1 MRILSISVKNKPQ
14 PRIIKSA
21 FIPKPDT
28 SADEQHGPTTRER
41 ELTLLLRQNGQ
52 ALEEARLALQRN
64 SLDPPHVTSS
74 KAEVDDLHRE
84 MDKLR
89 GLLADGQEKRNAAE
103 SKEASAIKHQSILA
117 KNVNDAES
125 NGREPEKQLAEEVK
139 RRSTAEQR
147 LAEVSRLILSIK
159 SPY

>member
-1 MRILSISVKNKPQ
+1 
-14 PRIIKSA
+14 
-21 FIPKPDT
+21 
-28 SADEQHGPTTRER
+28 
-41 ELTLLLRQNGQ
+41 
-52 ALEEARLALQRN
+52 
-64 SLDPPHVTSS
+64 
-74 KAEVDDLHRE
+74 

-125 NGREPEKQLAEEVK
+125 NGRELEKQLAEEVK

-147 LAEVSRLILSIK
+147 LAEVSRFILSIK